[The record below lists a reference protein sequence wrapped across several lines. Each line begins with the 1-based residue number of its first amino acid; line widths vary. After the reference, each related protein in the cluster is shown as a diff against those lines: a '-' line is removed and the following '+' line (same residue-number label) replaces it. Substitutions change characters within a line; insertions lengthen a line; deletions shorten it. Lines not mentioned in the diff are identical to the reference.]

1 MFNTIATKAT
11 SARQYLR
18 ALYEPLMDTAVPG
31 DIAFYISN
39 SCKPAPSLK
48 TRIYRLWLG
57 FDPSDYSTWHT
68 VVYVG
73 AKKSVGEQRRPYVI
87 HSTRKGNTVEE
98 HLKPSYFSF
107 KARAGQEVLQ
117 CRTEVI
123 HFPEISTAQR
133 KKIVEY
139 CRAQVGKPF
148 DGDGWQLD
156 FATYVFGIRSRER
169 NSDHVSCHGLAFN
182 AYGWIG
188 LLFPHPPL
196 RHAPNLLGRLVGHP
210 LGHPADHVD
219 LRYNYLRDHHL
230 YTDQRGKIS
239 IALVGHGP
247 KLENV
252 EVKLNPGRYS
262 WNPALHTAYNSLAV
276 RAYGPSPLID
286 QAKQANQIEL
296 TGH

>member
-1 MFNTIATKAT
+1 MVNTMATEAT
-11 SARQYLR
+11 SERQYLR
-18 ALYEPLMDTAVPG
+18 RLYEPFLETAVPG
-31 DIAFYISN
+31 DIAFFISN
-39 SCKPAPSLK
+39 SGKPPPSLK
-48 TRIYRLWLG
+48 TRIYRWWLG
-57 FDPSDYSTWHT
+57 FEPNDYSTWHT

-73 AKKSVGEQRRPYVI
+73 PKKSEGEQERPYIV
-87 HSTRKGNTVEE
+87 HSTRAGNTIEE
-98 HLKPSYFSF
+98 HLRPSFFSF
-107 KARAGQEVLQ
+107 KPKEGQEVLN

-156 FATYVFGIRSRER
+156 FATYVFGIRSRVR
-169 NSDHVSCHGLAFN
+169 NPDHVSCHGLAFN
-182 AYGWIG
+182 AYGLVG
-188 LLFPHPPL
+188 LLFPHPRL
-196 RHAPNLLGRLVGHP
+196 RRAPNLLGRFAGHP

-230 YTDQRGKIS
+230 YADKRGEIS
-239 IALVGHGP
+239 IALVGNGP

-262 WNPALHTAYNSLAV
+262 WNPALHAAYGSRAARTYGSLAF
-276 RAYGPSPLID
+276 D
-286 QAKQANQIEL
+286 
-296 TGH
+296 